1 MKKRYLII
9 FLIVSFIVELSVLI
23 IMTKKKIEIKNDTVE
38 LNELTKEIEN
48 NYGNTSKYPTNYEY
62 VIIDNS
68 GSVLYKRGNS
78 SQSLTEAYVNNDIV
92 IDLVIDDNVIGKII
106 VKNKINSILEDYQ
119 TTIIY
124 SVSVITVIQML
135 VLTGYYFY
143 LYKTMIKPFKRMRD
157 FAERIAGGNLD
168 VPLDMDKG
176 NNFGAFTESFDIMRY
191 ELKKARIA
199 EMEAEKSKRELVARL
214 SHDIK
219 TPVASITAL
228 AEVGMLASKAEKE
241 RFTSIKQ
248 KADQINTLISNL
260 FTITLEELDEL
271 SVNPSEMPS
280 YVIKDLIN
288 NSDYLNRVKSLKIK
302 NATVFF
308 DRLRLQQVFDN
319 IIMNSYKYANTEIEI
334 NTELVDDYMLISIR
348 DFGNT
353 IKNSEIPLL
362 FEKYKRGSNVMEKE
376 GAGLGLYITKRFV
389 EAMNGKI
396 EINNA
401 RPGFRVNIYLRII

>member
-23 IMTKKKIEIKNDTVE
+23 IMSKKKIEIKNDTVE